1 MFLSTTA
8 LAWAFAA
15 AAQAAPLP
23 AYPASVTGELLDPVP
38 LEVLQEIMADAGEP
52 EARVS
57 SYQRTAEKQA
67 ALMYG
72 ICERDGVAKAKRL
85 YSGKSHAILD
95 AYARHQGEP
104 EAEVVAV
111 MAEAVRSVLA
121 ELGPGRRTMMHV
133 ESANYTFDIA
143 PSSLASPARF
153 KAALKRH
160 PDLVRYFVPGGAE
173 RAFHLE
179 VSREQHALGG
189 TWTGTCDDSRALRL
203 QLGFEAGSWIG
214 TLAVGSKDSVEATVV
229 VDRRART
236 MSFAA
241 GADEYGGK
249 LTEGY
254 ASLVVSRD
262 GVTCTLAL
270 A

>member
-1 MFLSTTA
+1 
-8 LAWAFAA
+8 
-15 AAQAAPLP
+15 
-23 AYPASVTGELLDPVP
+23 
-38 LEVLQEIMADAGEP
+38 MADAGEP

-95 AYARHQGEP
+95 AYVRHHAEP

-179 VSREQHALGG
+179 VSREHHAMGG
-189 TWTGTCDDSRALRL
+189 TWRGTCDDSRALRL
-203 QLGFEAGSWIG
+203 ELGFEAGAWTG
-214 TLAVGSKDSVEATVV
+214 TLAIGSDEPVEATVI
-229 VDRRART
+229 VDRKART
-236 MSFAA
+236 ISVAA
-241 GADEYGGK
+241 GAAEYGGQ

-254 ASLVVSRD
+254 ASLAVSRD
-262 GVTCTLAL
+262 GVTCAL
-270 A
+270 SPA